1 MAYGDL
7 EDLNRRTSTDQL
19 LCDKAFNIAKT
30 PKYGD
35 YKCELA
41 SMVYNFFDKKKTSG
55 ETVKN
60 EYPKQLLE
68 NLIKEKYTLLLYRIC
83 RYAID
88 K

>member
-7 EDLNRRTSTDQL
+7 EDLNRRTSTDKL

-41 SMVYNFFDKKKTSG
+41 SMVYNFFDKKKHL
-55 ETVKN
+55 V
-60 EYPKQLLE
+60 KQLKM
-68 NLIKEKYTLLLYRIC
+68 NTQNSY
-83 RYAID
+83 
-88 K
+88 

>member
-1 MAYGDL
+1 MVTI
-7 EDLNRRTSTDQL
+7 NVNL
-19 LCDKAFNIAKT
+19 LQWFIIF
-30 PKYGD
+30 
-35 YKCELA
+35 LI
-41 SMVYNFFDKKKTSG
+41 KKTSG